1 MSKGGRAVII
11 DIHAIARHYGGK
23 VCKGNALIPTPGHSQ
38 RDRGTA
44 IKASALAPDGC
55 LVACYNGTSAD
66 ALAVKEMLRADG
78 FLTAD
83 TGRELTAAERRS
95 IREAELARKRE
106 RLATEET
113 AARCAAEL
121 WANANRADPA
131 HPYLVAKALE
141 PFGVRQAGSDLLVP
155 MIDPSFRLWNV
166 QRIRPDGF
174 KLFGKDART
183 AGLFWPHGMHLSD
196 GRPSAGPLAIG
207 EGFATMAVIYSAT
220 GLGVVAAMSARNL
233 EPVARAMR
241 KLFPTRALII
251 AADDDCHLP
260 DNLGLKAARKAA
272 QAVGGSVAT
281 PRPETL
287 SADSSADFADI
298 PRGDVAG
305 RIEAA
310 RGVERC

>member
-1 MSKGGRAVII
+1 MIV

-23 VCKGNALIPTPGHSQ
+23 VCKGNALIPTPGHSK

-78 FLTAD
+78 FLPAD

-106 RLATEET
+106 RLAAEET
-113 AARCAAEL
+113 AARCATEL
-121 WANANRADPA
+121 WVNASRADPA
-131 HPYLVAKALE
+131 HPYLVAKALK
-141 PFGVRQAGSDLLVP
+141 PFGVRQGGRDLLVP
-155 MIDPSFRLWNV
+155 MVDPGFRLWNV
-166 QRIRPDGF
+166 QRIRLDGF

-183 AGLFWPHGMHLSD
+183 AGLFWPHGVHMSD
-196 GRPSAGPLAIG
+196 GRPSTGPLVIG

-233 EPVARAMR
+233 ELVARAMR
-241 KLFPTRALII
+241 KLFPTRELII

-281 PRPETL
+281 PRPDKL

-310 RGVERC
+310 REANKC